1 VSFSTPLFLFI
12 FFPIMYIGYLFLP
25 KKLRNAWLLLSSLVF
40 YTWSGFK
47 FLIVLLLFTIINY
60 SFGLLIENDR
70 KKAILIF
77 AVVCDLS
84 FLLWYKYANFI
95 LMNIASL
102 LPVKISVVTKSTEF
116 TQNFIMPMGLSFFT
130 FRGVSYIADIY
141 KDKVKACKNF
151 GGFLLYMVMF
161 PYIISGPI
169 VRYTEISG
177 TVVANKTIDTEE
189 IYTGLKRFVYG
200 LSKKVLIADVLGE
213 AVTRVFVSSG
223 SIVSWLGMIIYS
235 LQLYFDFSGYSDMA
249 IGIGNMLGYHF
260 CENFDNPYKAR
271 SIKEFWRRWHISLSN
286 WFRDYLYIPLGGN
299 RKGTLATYRNLMV
312 VFLATGLWHGAS
324 WNFVVWGLWHG
335 VFMLLERVGLDKILK
350 RLPVFIQRIYTLLI
364 VGIGWL
370 MFRSVNI
377 IDNLKIIANLFT
389 FKESETYNWI
399 GYMDLRYTVCILLAT
414 AWCAIGADR
423 ILKNKLWSDIVV
435 FAMLILSVISISA
448 SNFSPFLYLR
458 F

>member
-1 VSFSTPLFLFI
+1 MSFSTPLFLFI

-324 WNFVVWGLWHG
+324 
-335 VFMLLERVGLDKILK
+335 
-350 RLPVFIQRIYTLLI
+350 
-364 VGIGWL
+364 
-370 MFRSVNI
+370 
-377 IDNLKIIANLFT
+377 
-389 FKESETYNWI
+389 
-399 GYMDLRYTVCILLAT
+399 
-414 AWCAIGADR
+414 
-423 ILKNKLWSDIVV
+423 
-435 FAMLILSVISISA
+435 
-448 SNFSPFLYLR
+448 
-458 F
+458 